1 MSHWG
6 DLDPSWALIHLHSPS
21 LTDMLSVQTN
31 VNKWRLLGLDPYR
44 PHVAQFHMW
53 PRAGKQSHGGH
64 LKVFSTI
71 KSSIWHSPETWSCY
85 RAFVRWNLWVF
96 TMRTGGIDVAFSFIW
111 RSRLMD
117 CYASVTQR
125 CQRTNVC
132 LCACLV
138 CVHLH
143 LVMLKRFPFPVA
155 LTDRVDDREKE
166 REGAGWGL
174 LCILGGLLPIVGKL
188 NIYIL

>member
-1 MSHWG
+1 MLQSLGAMNPLGIYHEDWRNRF
-6 DLDPSWALIHLHSPS
+6 HLEVPA
-21 LTDMLSVQTN
+21 N
-31 VNKWRLLGLDPYR
+31 GLLCKRD
-44 PHVAQFHMW
+44 A
-53 PRAGKQSHGGH
+53 K
-64 LKVFSTI
+64 
-71 KSSIWHSPETWSCY
+71 
-85 RAFVRWNLWVF
+85 
-96 TMRTGGIDVAFSFIW
+96 
-111 RSRLMD
+111 
-117 CYASVTQR
+117 

-132 LCACLV
+132 LCARLV